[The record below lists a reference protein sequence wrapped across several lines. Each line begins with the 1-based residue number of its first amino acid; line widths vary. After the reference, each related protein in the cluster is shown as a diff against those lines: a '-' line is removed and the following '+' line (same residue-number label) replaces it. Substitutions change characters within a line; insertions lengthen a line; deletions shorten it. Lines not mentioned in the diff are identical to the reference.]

1 MNGWEFFKIDYFF
14 VCNNHK
20 QISFSIVSVCS
31 LLFTEKWDQLYW
43 VKAYNQLLLGSK
55 VWILFSIHM
64 DNIITMYSVRK
75 YKLCAQAWE
84 KWRNANL
91 SGLCR
96 RGSNK
101 YYFLL
106 TMYNV
111 YFKMSKGSKQLTYFL
126 EKSIVLIIF
135 ECFFHH
141 RHAYIVNLSYR
152 CSTWMR
158 YQQSYIVVSDRI
170 YQNNIQSFAVATMR
184 LLFFE
189 I

>member
-31 LLFTEKWDQLYW
+31 LLFTDKWDQLYW

-64 DNIITMYSVRK
+64 NNIITMYSVRK

-96 RGSNK
+96 RSSNK
-101 YYFLL
+101 YYFYWQC
-106 TMYNV
+106 TMSTLKCQKVQNNWHI
-111 YFKMSKGSKQLTYFL
+111 FWKKA
-126 EKSIVLIIF
+126 VLIIF

-141 RHAYIVNLSYR
+141 RHAYTVNLSYR

-158 YQQSYIVVSDRI
+158 YQQSYIVVSDHI